1 MRNIDGSYSF
11 RLFGELEK
19 INGQDHLGREI
30 NGPNSPRVLSKIL
43 SVEVRQQ
50 TSSTVDRRGSASW
63 VKD

>member
-11 RLFGELEK
+11 WLFGELEK

-30 NGPNSPRVLSKIL
+30 NDPDSPGILSKIL

-50 TSSTVDRRGSASW
+50 KSSMVDGRGSTSL
-63 VKD
+63 VKG